1 MATTDFAAL
10 ADTVRDTVAL
20 ELPPAET
27 ASRVATGLPPFL
39 SRTGLLTR
47 EQRRGDPSRYVQHLL
62 HAERDG
68 SFSIVAL
75 VWLPGQETPIHD
87 HVSWCVTG
95 VYEGM
100 ERERRYAVRRSDG
113 RVYLTAVGE
122 LVNEQGSVCGF
133 APPGDIHRVTNTGAA
148 KAISIHV
155 YGANIARLGTS
166 VRREYTLPVRDAQ
179 ARRCGNPRSPAG
191 FAGSAAEPQS

>member
-1 MATTDFAAL
+1 MVTGNLAAL
-10 ADTVRDTVAL
+10 ADMVRGVVRD
-20 ELPPAET
+20 ELPPSET
-27 ASRVATGLPPFL
+27 AARVAAGLSPFL
-39 SRTGLLTR
+39 ARPGLVGH
-47 EQRRGDPSRYVQHLL
+47 EQRQGDPARYVQHLL
-62 HAERDG
+62 HAEPDG

-100 ERERRYAVRRSDG
+100 ESERRYAVRRSAG
-113 RVYLTAVGE
+113 SAYLAAVGE

-133 APPGDIHRVTNTGAA
+133 APPGDIHRVTNTGSAT
-148 KAISIHV
+148 AISIHV

-166 VRREYTLPVRDAQ
+166 VRREYTLPVR
-179 ARRCGNPRSPAG
+179 SEEAG
-191 FAGSAAEPQS
+191 RQPVV